1 MAPRRS
7 TRPKGIDLSMLSGLE
22 LARLTAP
29 ALVIA
34 LSPVPVVVALVL
46 LVHNDRPYISS
57 VSYVLGRLVSLG
69 ALATA
74 FMHVPRLFDVLV
86 GPAPPLAD
94 WAVTVGGVLLVAVG
108 VRLWWRGGH
117 PAGRGWD
124 GKVGRITPGVAAG
137 MGMFPMLANPK
148 VLAASA
154 AVGTQVASVRFTGAG
169 AAIAVAYYALLA
181 NSTVA
186 APILAYFVVGP
197 RIDSRLEGLR
207 RWIQARHRAITALA
221 LVIVGI
227 AVVLYGLS

>member
-1 MAPRRS
+1 
-7 TRPKGIDLSMLSGLE
+7 MLSGPVF
-22 LARLTAP
+22 ASLTAP
-29 ALVIA
+29 APVIA

-46 LVHNDRPYISS
+46 LVHNERPYLSS
-57 VSYVLGRLVSLG
+57 VSYVLGRLVSLT

-86 GPAPPLAD
+86 GPAPPWAD
-94 WAVTVGGVLLVAVG
+94 VAVTVGGVLLVAMG
-108 VRLWWRGGH
+108 VRVWRRGSRR
-117 PAGRGWD
+117 AGRGWD
-124 GKVGRITPGVAAG
+124 DRVGAITPTVAAG

-148 VLAASA
+148 VLAATA
-154 AVGTQVASVRFTGAG
+154 AVGTQIASVRFTGTG

-197 RIDSRLEGLR
+197 RIDSRLERLR
-207 RWIQARHRAITALA
+207 RWIQDRHRAITALA
-221 LVIVGI
+221 LGIVGI